1 MDLQTLDEKIKKEAS
16 SVLFRVL
23 LFLAYYIGLILLGI
37 GLFAAVIAVSWF
49 LINSLD
55 SLRHIG
61 GRGIV
66 ILFVL
71 WLAMWWFCI
80 QIAWYLVKPLF
91 KFHKSSEEDRI
102 EVTREDC
109 PKLFDIIESIA
120 ESTGNK
126 MPKHVYLS
134 AEVNACVFYDSISI
148 WSIFFPTPKNLM
160 VGIGLLKGMNEDE
173 LKSVLG
179 HEFGHFSQETM
190 KVGSISYRLLLI
202 IRDMIDMSEEQRK
215 SAALTSGSIFSWDTW
230 FHLASKP
237 INFITGITIS
247 FYNYIEKK
255 NRNLS
260 RLMEFEADLVACKL
274 VSAKPFISSF
284 YKTDILAQRFDEYL
298 NVLDCL
304 ISDKKSLKNFVG
316 GYDKV
321 FDKLSEEEHLQIL
334 NTDIILSPVGD
345 GAKFKSKVKVF
356 NSWDTHPS
364 TEERIENVK
373 QYYNESSPVNTADA
387 CELIPADIQNA
398 VGVVK
403 QQYIAK
409 YMQEPVDWNTV
420 EEIDDAEFDKWLED
434 LFDDRKIPS
443 YLYPFVSRHTV
454 NFDFPSEE
462 ELAESVESPFNDD
475 NRNLI
480 LEFFQA
486 LNDWD
491 VLNEMNEESTV
502 DMEYDGVHYTD
513 CSKAMSLHKSYLD
526 ENSPKLLSID
536 KQIFHYLW
544 QKTKDKKGLYTTYNY
559 IFTGNEGVDALSEL
573 KNSVDEIREQLAFYH
588 ANGQEA
594 TVDKECKKQIFG
606 DFRKYLNTFDFSK
619 MSALCGSMKFDE
631 KETVDMFLD
640 RCKSFVSDNSNHDT
654 QYVFDLITDLYLLMN
669 HLYNLGRS
677 QWKRRAINAWRN
689 IEEPDVASASNE
701 ELQTVEA

>member
-37 GLFAAVIAVSWF
+37 GLFAAVISVSWF
-49 LINSLD
+49 LIDSLD

-61 GRGIV
+61 GRGMV

-91 KFHKSSEEDRI
+91 KIHKSSDEDRI

-120 ESTGNK
+120 KSTGNQ

-134 AEVNACVFYDSISI
+134 AEVNACVFYNSTSI
-148 WSIFFPTPKNLM
+148 WTIFFPTPKNLM

-173 LKSVLG
+173 FKSVLG

-202 IRDMIDMSEEQRK
+202 IRGMIDMSEEQTK
-215 SAALTSGSIFSWDTW
+215 SAALASGSIFSWDTW

-237 INFITGITIS
+237 INLITRITIS
-247 FYNYIEKK
+247 FYNYIERK

-274 VSAKPFISSF
+274 VGAKPFISSF
-284 YKTDILAQRFDEYL
+284 YKTEILAQRFDDYM

-316 GYDKV
+316 GYDNV
-321 FDKLSEEEHLQIL
+321 FDRLSEEDNIHVS
-334 NTDIILSPVGD
+334 NTDIFVSLVGD
-345 GAKFKSKVKVF
+345 GAKYPSKVKVF
-356 NSWDTHPS
+356 NGWDTHPS

-373 QYYNESSPVNTADA
+373 QYYSESDPVNTADA
-387 CELIPADIQNA
+387 CDLIPVGIQNA
-398 VGVVK
+398 AGVVK

-409 YMQEPVDWNTV
+409 YKEEPVDWNTV

-434 LFDDRKIPS
+434 LFENRRIPS
-443 YLYPFVSRHTV
+443 YIYPFVSRHTV
-454 NFDFPSEE
+454 NFTLPSEE
-462 ELAESVESPFNDD
+462 ELAEPVESPFNDE

-486 LNDWD
+486 LSDWD
-491 VLNEMNEESTV
+491 LLNEMNEESTV
-502 DMEYDGVHYTD
+502 DMEYDGMHYTD
-513 CSKAMSLHKSYLD
+513 CSKPMSLHKPYLD
-526 ENSPKLLSID
+526 EYYPKLLSID
-536 KQIFHYLW
+536 KQIFRYLW
-544 QKTKDKKGLYTTYNY
+544 QKAKDKEDIYKIYNY
-559 IFTGNEGVDALSEL
+559 IFIGNEGVDALSEL
-573 KNSVDEIREQLAFYH
+573 KNSVDDIREQLAFYH
-588 ANGQEA
+588 ANGQDA
-594 TVDKECKKQIFG
+594 TVDNECKTQIFG

-631 KETVDMFLD
+631 NETVDMFLEK
-640 RCKSFVSDNSNHDT
+640 CKSFVSGKSNHDT
-654 QYVFDLITDLYLLMN
+654 QEVFDLITDLYLLMD

-677 QWKRRAINAWRN
+677 QWKRKAINAWRN
-689 IEEPDVASASNE
+689 IDEPDSESASNE
-701 ELQTVEA
+701 DSQMVEA